1 MIEGFLDKQTPKK
14 KYSINKI
21 SLKGIDSKFLMLED
35 YLPKS

>member
-14 KYSINKI
+14 TSINKI
-21 SLKGIDSKFLMLED
+21 SLKDINSKLLMLED